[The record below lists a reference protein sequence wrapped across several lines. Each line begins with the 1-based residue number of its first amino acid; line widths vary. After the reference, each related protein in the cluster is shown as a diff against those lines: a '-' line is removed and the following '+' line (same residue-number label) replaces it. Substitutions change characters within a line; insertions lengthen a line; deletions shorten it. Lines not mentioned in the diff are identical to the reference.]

1 MTGRQTRVEDWAPWV
16 AGLLLAAPVLVAYY
30 PPMTDLPFHEGL
42 VGLLRHAGDPL
53 FEPPGLYERN
63 LGEPNQLF
71 HMTGWALSYLVSTR
85 WAAKLI
91 VAAAVTALPVA
102 AARFARHLG
111 ASPLAALVVAPMA
124 LGWLFSW
131 GLIAN
136 LIGLSALLATLPVFD
151 RLAAEPTP
159 RRAAGALAATVLLYF
174 GHMAMMFVSSGV
186 ALGLCVL
193 HPWSWR
199 KAPLRLSPFVA
210 GAAITL
216 AQTQWQKQFITP
228 ALHAVIAIP
237 TMWRPLSEK
246 LSEVAE
252 MVEPSVDPPVKYA
265 MMGLCALTIGSLA
278 WLRVRERRADRAANV
293 PAPAAGSRFERL
305 RAWALLHRWEL
316 VALSGFAAFLTFPA
330 VLNGATLVYHR
341 WFPPAFAILAVVV
354 APRDLWVPAA
364 RTARMAAYTLPV
376 ATLVVAAPSFVDSNR
391 EYKNVEALIAR
402 IEPGS
407 AVAEVDLGPGDP
419 SRTYSTAPA
428 YARALAERGGRMVYA
443 FTDSPISPMVLQ
455 RDYEWN
461 ETLVRIGW
469 DSWHFSPRHDLRR
482 FRYVVMRARD
492 PLLKWMASFAIAEE
506 ARLVDEDGDWVL
518 FESKLPVVP
527 LTSPDVPP
535 PNPKNDTMRERI
547 AHVKDMLRAT
557 RPDVDDV
564 EVPPETSKAPE
575 GDHHPP
581 R

>member
-30 PPMTDLPFHEGL
+30 PPMTDLAFHEGL
-42 VGLLRHAGDPL
+42 IGLLRHAGDARY
-53 FEPPGLYERN
+53 EPPGLYVRN

-71 HMTGWALSYLVSTR
+71 HMTGWALSYVVSTR
-85 WAAKLI
+85 WAVKLL
-91 VAAAVTALPVA
+91 VAAAVAALPVT
-102 AARFARHLG
+102 AARFARHVG

-136 LIGLSALLATLPVFD
+136 LVGLSALLATLPVFD

-159 RRAAGALAATVLLYF
+159 RRAALACAATVLLYF
-174 GHMAMMFVSSGV
+174 AHMAMMFVSAGV
-186 ALGLCVL
+186 ALGLCLL

-199 KAPLRLSPFVA
+199 KVGWRLSPFAA
-210 GAAITL
+210 GIAITV
-216 AQTQWQKQFITP
+216 AQTQWQKQFMTP
-228 ALHAVIAIP
+228 ALHAMLAIP
-237 TMWRPLSEK
+237 TVWRPLGEK

-252 MVEPSVDPPVKYA
+252 MVDPSRDAPVRYS
-265 MMGLCALTIGSLA
+265 MLGLCALTIAFLA
-278 WLRVRERRADRAANV
+278 WLRARERRADLAAASDV
-293 PAPAAGSRFERL
+293 AAPGSRFERV
-305 RAWALLHRWEL
+305 RAWALVHRWEL
-316 VALSGFAAFLTFPA
+316 VALAGFLAYLAFPA

-341 WFPPAFAILAVVV
+341 WFPPAFAILAVVA
-354 APRDLWVPAA
+354 APRDVWAPAG
-364 RTARMAAYTLPV
+364 RTARIAAFVLPV
-376 ATLVVAAPSFVDSNR
+376 ATLVVAGPSFADSDR
-391 EYKNVEALIAR
+391 EYRNIEGLIAQ

-419 SRTYSTAPA
+419 ARTYSATPA
-428 YARALAERGGRMVYA
+428 YARALAERGGRLVYA
-443 FTDSPISPMVLQ
+443 FTDSSIAPMVL
-455 RDYEWN
+455 RRRYEWN

-469 DSWHFSPRHDLRR
+469 DSWHFSPAHDLRR
-482 FRYVVMRARD
+482 FRYVVLRARD

-506 ARLVDEDGDWVL
+506 ARLVDEAGDWAL

-535 PNPKNDTMRERI
+535 PSPMNDTMRERI
-547 AHVKDMLRAT
+547 QHVKDMLRASH
-557 RPDVDDV
+557 PDVDDV
-564 EVPPETSKAPE
+564 VVPPENNKSPE

>member
-1 MTGRQTRVEDWAPWV
+1 MTGRQKCVEDWAPWI
-16 AGLLLAAPVLVAYY
+16 AGFLLAAPVLVAYY
-30 PPMTDLPFHEGL
+30 PPMTDLPFHEAV
-42 VGLLRHAGDPL
+42 VGLLRHSGDARL
-53 FEPPGLYERN
+53 EPPGLYERN

-71 HMTGWALSYLVSTR
+71 HMTGWALSYVVSTR
-85 WAAKLI
+85 WATKLI

-136 LIGLSALLATLPVFD
+136 LLGLSALLATLPIFD
-151 RLAAEPTP
+151 RLAADPTP
-159 RRAAGALAATVLLYF
+159 RRAAGAFAATVLLYF
-174 GHMAMMFVSSGV
+174 AHMAMMFVSSGV

-193 HPWSWR
+193 SPWSWK
-199 KAPLRLSPFVA
+199 KAGLRLSPCVA
-210 GAAITL
+210 GVAITL
-216 AQTQWQKQFITP
+216 AQTQWQKGFMTP
-228 ALHAVIAIP
+228 ALHAVMAIP
-237 TMWRPLSEK
+237 TVWRPLREK
-246 LSEVAE
+246 LEEVAE
-252 MVEPSVDPPVKYA
+252 MVDPSKDAPVRYS
-265 MMGLCALTIGSLA
+265 MLGLCVLTLAFLA
-278 WLRVRERRADRAANV
+278 WLRERERRADRGAA
-293 PAPAAGSRFERL
+293 PDATAARSLFERL

-316 VALSGFAAFLTFPA
+316 VALSGFVAFLAFPA

-341 WFPPAFAILAVVV
+341 WFPPAFAILAVAV
-354 APRDLWVPAA
+354 APRDLWVPTA
-364 RTARMAAYTLPV
+364 RTARIAAYVLPL
-376 ATLVVAAPSFVDSNR
+376 ATLVVAAPAFADSSR
-391 EYKNVEALIAR
+391 EYENLEALIVR

-419 SRTYSTAPA
+419 TRSYSLAPA
-428 YARALAERGGRMVYA
+428 YARALAERGGRLVYA
-443 FTDSPISPMVLQ
+443 FTDSPISPMVL
-455 RDYEWN
+455 RREYEWN
-461 ETLVRIGW
+461 ETLVRVGW
-469 DSWHFSPRHDLRR
+469 DSWHFSPAHDLRR
-482 FRYVVMRARD
+482 FRYVLMRARD

-506 ARLVDEDGDWVL
+506 ARLVGEEGDWVL

-535 PNPKNDTMRERI
+535 PSPGNDTMRDRLL
-547 AHVKDMLRAT
+547 HLKDVLRAS

-564 EVPPETSKAPE
+564 VVPPENTKSPE